1 MKARR
6 KIIAK
11 VFISGLVIF
20 ISLYFLQK
28 LLIPKYATEIVEGAM
43 IAEYYQEEKDHDV
56 IFIGDCEV
64 YENFSPQVLWDDFGI
79 NSYIRGSAQQLI
91 WQSYY
96 ILEDTLRHETPKVV
110 IFNVQSMQ
118 FDRPDKEA
126 YNRMTIDGMEWSLA
140 KTGAIKASMTEKES
154 YLDYIFPILRYHSRW
169 NEITHEDWEYLFDTP
184 GVSHNGYYMRV
195 DTRAAENVPE
205 GKPLAD
211 YRFGDVD
218 YEYLDR
224 LTKLC
229 KVNNIELILIKA
241 PSLYPY
247 WYKQWEEQIEKYAEE
262 NGLLYINFLELTEET
277 GLNFDTDTYDG
288 GLHMNLSGAEKI
300 TKYLGEILME
310 ETDLKDRRGEE
321 ALVARW
327 KEKDKRYEAD
337 REKQYEAL
345 GNESIDAETE
355 DNDEEPVMATEP
367 AKDNEDIEED
377 LGYKGYAFIYHDV
390 VIEIDA
396 DAASILEELG
406 EANSY
411 FEAASCAFNGL
422 DKMYTYS
429 SFELDTYPVDDKD
442 YVSMVLFKDD
452 SIATAE
458 GVSIGDPAEK
468 VTEIYG
474 EDAAKENG
482 MLVYQKDGMKLC
494 FIVENGSISSIEYQ
508 TTVLEE

>member
-1 MKARR
+1 
-6 KIIAK
+6 
-11 VFISGLVIF
+11 
-20 ISLYFLQK
+20 
-28 LLIPKYATEIVEGAM
+28 
-43 IAEYYQEEKDHDV
+43 
-56 IFIGDCEV
+56 
-64 YENFSPQVLWDDFGI
+64 
-79 NSYIRGSAQQLI
+79 
-91 WQSYY
+91 
-96 ILEDTLRHETPKVV
+96 
-110 IFNVQSMQ
+110 
-118 FDRPDKEA
+118 
-126 YNRMTIDGMEWSLA
+126 
-140 KTGAIKASMTEKES
+140 
-154 YLDYIFPILRYHSRW
+154 
-169 NEITHEDWEYLFDTP
+169 
-184 GVSHNGYYMRV
+184 
-195 DTRAAENVPE
+195 
-205 GKPLAD
+205 
-211 YRFGDVD
+211 
-218 YEYLDR
+218 
-224 LTKLC
+224 
-229 KVNNIELILIKA
+229 
-241 PSLYPY
+241 
-247 WYKQWEEQIEKYAEE
+247 
-262 NGLLYINFLELTEET
+262 
-277 GLNFDTDTYDG
+277 
-288 GLHMNLSGAEKI
+288 MNLSGAEKI

-355 DNDEEPVMATEP
+355 DNDEEPVMATEL

-396 DAASILEELG
+396 DVASILEELG

-508 TTVLEE
+508 TTVLDE